1 MLRSF
6 WSQRRA
12 EIILYTKPVAKLP
25 IWRLVHEGHVSNK
38 LLCSYYLHEV
48 SAFSRLAE
56 MLKLLISFKSKGV
69 PLMDLLTSAEPLFPL
84 HPLSQLS
91 LASA

>member
-1 MLRSF
+1 M
-6 WSQRRA
+6 
-12 EIILYTKPVAKLP
+12 AKLP

-38 LLCSYYLHEV
+38 LYLHEV
-48 SAFSRLAE
+48 SVFLRLAE
-56 MLKLLISFKSKGV
+56 MLKFLISFKSKGV